1 MARSLPFLIRHAFV
15 FLLAAV
21 VGTHAIATNS
31 GRKSIDDILDGHMDL
46 SYKNDPFAVVA
57 SANIKAERI
66 NNASRSNVTSPA
78 ADMIRSKLHL
88 FKTATRF
95 EKELNNTSQM
105 HPTWRDNGIEKIKY
119 TYGVKAIK
127 NFMRRLRRRT
137 NNKYLEEISSSH
149 HSVKVDPTEEEI
161 DRHHEDFINKER
173 KATIFPHRTG
183 YMEHEHSLRKF
194 LRKHISDTGTVNNIG
209 VGVHG
214 N

>member
-1 MARSLPFLIRHAFV
+1 MSRSSPLLTRHG
-15 FLLAAV
+15 LLCLLVAV
-21 VGTHAIATNS
+21 VGTHAIATKS
-31 GRKSIDDILDGHMDL
+31 GRKNIDDILDGHMA
-46 SYKNDPFAVVA
+46 SHKSNPFALVA

-78 ADMIRSKLHL
+78 AEMMRSKLNL

-95 EKELNNTSQM
+95 EKELNKTDEM
-105 HPTWRDNGIEKIKY
+105 HPTWRDNGIEKINY
-119 TYGVKAIK
+119 TYGVKPIK
-127 NFMRRLRRRT
+127 KFMRRLRRKT
-137 NNKYLEEISSSH
+137 NNKYLEEISGSH

-161 DRHHEDFINKER
+161 DRHHEDFIDKER

>member
-1 MARSLPFLIRHAFV
+1 MFIIP
-15 FLLAAV
+15 
-21 VGTHAIATNS
+21 
-31 GRKSIDDILDGHMDL
+31 
-46 SYKNDPFAVVA
+46 
-57 SANIKAERI
+57 
-66 NNASRSNVTSPA
+66 
-78 ADMIRSKLHL
+78 
-88 FKTATRF
+88 
-95 EKELNNTSQM
+95 
-105 HPTWRDNGIEKIKY
+105 PTPNNGIEKIKY

-137 NNKYLEEISSSH
+137 NNKYLEEISGSH

-161 DRHHEDFINKER
+161 DRHHEDFIDKER

>member
-1 MARSLPFLIRHAFV
+1 MMMATKKKKKKKVSGKGERGGVGGSQRSCVRVDSGRQPQRRSHNSVSQEQCSGWKRFRSIMARSLPFLIRHAFV
-15 FLLAAV
+15 CLLAAV

-31 GRKSIDDILDGHMDL
+31 GRKNIDDILDGHMDA
-46 SYKNDPFAVVA
+46 SYKNNPFAMVA

-127 NFMRRLRRRT
+127 N
-137 NNKYLEEISSSH
+137 
-149 HSVKVDPTEEEI
+149 
-161 DRHHEDFINKER
+161 
-173 KATIFPHRTG
+173 TIYASTPAQD
-183 YMEHEHSLRKF
+183 K
-194 LRKHISDTGTVNNIG
+194 
-209 VGVHG
+209 
-214 N
+214 